1 MKSNVTGKIS
11 EFIAR
16 TYYRLLGYKIIAKNY
31 ITGRGTHAGE
41 LDFIASKGK
50 TLVFVEV
57 KKRTTKDKAA
67 YAISKTQQSRIRFAA
82 ESFIAQHQKYRDF
95 DVRIDAVLI
104 VFPFYLKRIKNAF

>member
-1 MKSNVTGKIS
+1 MKSNVAGKIS

-31 ITGRGTHAGE
+31 VTGRGTHAGE
-41 LDFIASKGK
+41 IDFIARKRK

-57 KKRTTKDKAA
+57 KKRTSQDKAA

-82 ESFIAQHQKYRDF
+82 ESFIAQHQNYNVF

-104 VFPFYLKRIKNAF
+104 IFPFYIKRIENAF